1 MRVEG
6 SRDGLTRSQAEAE
19 LRRLIAETKPA
30 RMTAGDALT
39 MAELGRRYLAN
50 LERQS
55 RKKATTTAVE
65 SILRVW
71 LEPFFA
77 ERDLRRI
84 TAQDVQDLM
93 TMMEKG
99 ERPGPKAKGDRR
111 YGRPVGAKSVR
122 NYIGYLSALLGF
134 AERKGWL
141 PVNVA
146 RHVELPGK
154 PESAEIRFL
163 EPLEVRALADAA
175 VDGPYREID
184 RAMYL
189 TAAMT
194 GLRQG
199 ELIALRWRDVDWTAR
214 AAIRVR
220 QQLRAAA
227 SSARRSPGA
236 RRAASRWPTRSRA
249 SLSATPGARRAQRD
263 DDLVFADPQT
273 GGPLDKAA
281 ILRRFRRA
289 LKAARLEQSHR
300 FHDLRHTFGTAMAGD
315 RRADA
320 DAAGVD
326 GASRHRDDP
335 ALRGLLAERA
345 RVGVRGGGLWVGWQ
359 RPTGSPRRRRDGA
372 RRCLRIGLDAA
383 SWPPTCS
390 SWWSVRAST
399 PSSTRSCS
407 SHCGTVAG
415 ARCAPSTT
423 LMIRASTTSTHTSAW
438 RSSLPPSRMAR

>member
-1 MRVEG
+1 MATARKTTRRPYGAGSLYARRGVWYAHWRADGGRQVKRRVGPMRVEG
-6 SRDGLTRSQAEAE
+6 SREGLTRSQAEAE
-19 LRRLIAETKPA
+19 LRRLIAETKPV

-50 LERQS
+50 LKRQS

-146 RHVELPGK
+146 RHIELPGK

-163 EPLEVRALADAA
+163 EPLGVRALADAA
-175 VDGPYREID
+175 VEGPYREID

-199 ELIALRWRDVDWTAR
+199 EWWRFDGATWIGPPAGSGSAR
-214 AAIRVR
+214 TTCW
-220 QQLRAAA
+220 A
-227 SSARRSPGA
+227 SSALRSLVA
-236 RRAASRWPTRSRA
+236 RRAVFRWPTRSRESLIGSAAQRGRAVAMRSCSPIPTPPGRSTRRRSCGA
-249 SLSATPGARRAQRD
+249 SAGRSRLRSSSSRIASTICATRSVRRWLVLAFPCGPCRSGWDIEISRQPSATRTTR
-263 DDLVFADPQT
+263 
-273 GGPLDKAA
+273 
-281 ILRRFRRA
+281 
-289 LKAARLEQSHR
+289 
-300 FHDLRHTFGTAMAGD
+300 
-315 RRADA
+315 
-320 DAAGVD
+320 
-326 GASRHRDDP
+326 
-335 ALRGLLAERA
+335 
-345 RVGVRGGGLWVGWQ
+345 
-359 RPTGSPRRRRDGA
+359 
-372 RRCLRIGLDAA
+372 
-383 SWPPTCS
+383 
-390 SWWSVRAST
+390 RAST
-399 PSSTRSCS
+399 
-407 SHCGTVAG
+407 
-415 ARCAPSTT
+415 
-423 LMIRASTTSTHTSAW
+423 
-438 RSSLPPSRMAR
+438 SRRL

>member
-1 MRVEG
+1 M
-6 SRDGLTRSQAEAE
+6 
-19 LRRLIAETKPA
+19 
-30 RMTAGDALT
+30 
-39 MAELGRRYLAN
+39 
-50 LERQS
+50 
-55 RKKATTTAVE
+55 E

-71 LEPFFA
+71 LEPA

-146 RHVELPGK
+146 RHIELPGK

-199 ELIALRWRDVDWTAR
+199 ELVALRWRDVDWTAGR
-214 AAIRVR
+214 IRVR
-220 QQLRAAA
+220 QNYVLGEFGTPKSRRSTRSVPMADEVAGSLTGSAARLGRAVAMPSCSPILTPLGQSRRRRSCGVFAGRSRPRSLSNRIA
-227 SSARRSPGA
+227 SMICATRSARRWLAPAFPCGPCRSGWGIGT
-236 RRAASRWPTRSRA
+236 SRQP
-249 SLSATPGARRAQRD
+249 SATRTTR
-263 DDLVFADPQT
+263 
-273 GGPLDKAA
+273 
-281 ILRRFRRA
+281 
-289 LKAARLEQSHR
+289 
-300 FHDLRHTFGTAMAGD
+300 
-315 RRADA
+315 
-320 DAAGVD
+320 
-326 GASRHRDDP
+326 
-335 ALRGLLAERA
+335 
-345 RVGVRGGGLWVGWQ
+345 
-359 RPTGSPRRRRDGA
+359 
-372 RRCLRIGLDAA
+372 
-383 SWPPTCS
+383 
-390 SWWSVRAST
+390 RAST
-399 PSSTRSCS
+399 
-407 SHCGTVAG
+407 
-415 ARCAPSTT
+415 
-423 LMIRASTTSTHTSAW
+423 
-438 RSSLPPSRMAR
+438 SRHL